1 MNELTLNPG
10 IAAIAADDKQI
21 AVPVLPA
28 PGVRR
33 RGEPRLRR
41 RLGARVLQTS
51 DGGFR
56 PFRVY

>member
-10 IAAIAADDKQI
+10 IAALPAGDKQI
-21 AVPVLPA
+21 TVPELSA
-28 PGVRR
+28 PSGRR
-33 RGEPRLRR
+33 RSEARARR
-41 RLGARVLQTS
+41 RFNVRVLQTS

>member
-1 MNELTLNPG
+1 MNELMLNPG
-10 IAAIAADDKQI
+10 IAALPAGEKHI

-28 PGVRR
+28 PSARR
-33 RGEPRLRR
+33 RSEPRARR
-41 RLGARVLQTS
+41 RFNARVLQTS

>member
-10 IAAIAADDKQI
+10 IATIPADDRQVV
-21 AVPVLPA
+21 VPVASA
-28 PGVRR
+28 PNPRR
-33 RGEPRLRR
+33 RGETRARR
-41 RLGARVLQTS
+41 RFNARVLQTS

>member
-1 MNELTLNPG
+1 MNELTLDPG
-10 IAAIAADDKQI
+10 IAALPAGEKQI
-21 AVPVLPA
+21 AVAVLPA
-28 PGVRR
+28 QAARP

-41 RLGARVLQTS
+41 RLNARALQTS